1 VDDVVVDAEHSNVE
15 VEPESAILTEIER
28 EEYQEMEN
36 SDTKFEEGPSP
47 LDMEDEK
54 SDVIDHDKDAALV
67 KIKEGTIEG
76 AKLKFEDEQLRIQA
90 EQEGRQLNTE
100 EKEAEHKDFATRLD
114 NRGDGIYFRGEA
126 KVVVGEEEEWMDG
139 WMLTKSFANTL
150 MWKEGAVSVN
160 TEE

>member
-1 VDDVVVDAEHSNVE
+1 
-15 VEPESAILTEIER
+15 
-28 EEYQEMEN
+28 
-36 SDTKFEEGPSP
+36 
-47 LDMEDEK
+47 MEDEK

-90 EQEGRQLNTE
+90 EQEGRQLNAE
-100 EKEAEHKDFATRLD
+100 ENEAEHKDFATRLD

-126 KVVVGEEEEWMDG
+126 KVVLGEEEEWMDG

-150 MWKEGAVSVN
+150 KVNLSRLVASWLIESLIRLRLSPTTIVPRLLWKLQTQISMHQSRNKLKYQLWKEL
-160 TEE
+160 